1 MSTGLQVV
9 KQEQLSE
16 NVRNEIDSEI
26 DKIIERHKNNRY
38 EINKLV
44 FESVAAL
51 TSSENYSNELASQGI
66 LKRFW
71 GGITGKN
78 KALQAEINR
87 NQAVAQYAS
96 QQSLQKLAEQNLM
109 SFELITA
116 VNNKLNKGE
125 LRRYD

>member
-51 TSSENYSNELASQGI
+51 TSKQRWKI
-66 LKRFW
+66 
-71 GGITGKN
+71 
-78 KALQAEINR
+78 EI
-87 NQAVAQYAS
+87 V
-96 QQSLQKLAEQNLM
+96 
-109 SFELITA
+109 
-116 VNNKLNKGE
+116 
-125 LRRYD
+125 RYGSGVIV